1 MQQQIGWRM
10 KILYLSLLFL
20 ASIASQCASA
30 RSEID
35 FDVPAHLL
43 AVDIGNS
50 GPAQVKSLITDE
62 HVLWS
67 AELGT
72 ELLVAFAEESASK
85 AFVSHWRNTSG
96 FSSREIS
103 IRARRSEIVLES
115 LSCGRDHDHFA
126 PSIVAIV
133 GGFGIRKLSGESVLM
148 ALLGDP
154 SLRALPA
161 MAQATAHSR
170 HVVLA
175 QTVANLEH
183 EIAAAGIRSN
193 VSELVAG
200 VKPDRW
206 FEAMSGLANFNR
218 NGYNPMLL
226 NARDWIRDRFVESG
240 LAATDHIYSMTN
252 SNTFCTTTMP
262 VLSLPNVIGRKH
274 GLIDEWIVVGAHF
287 DSRNTTRCD
296 VSANPQPGANDN
308 ASGCA
313 GVIELARVFQN
324 STTRRG
330 ILFMCFSGE
339 EQNLRGSVNYVN
351 SLVSNGEISKIKGM
365 INLDMIGHDMD
376 GSLPTRIDTRTA
388 HSLLAQQFAAAAAS
402 YAPEL
407 RTIISLDNDPFTDH
421 LPFLNA
427 SIPAVHTWEN
437 GASGYAAYHTVNDI
451 PSAMTRPREMAGGI
465 LKMDAAVL
473 ADLAQLIDSSLFK
486 DGFE

>member
-1 MQQQIGWRM
+1 M

-30 RSEID
+30 QSEID

-50 GPAQVKSLITDE
+50 GPTHVKSLITDE

-72 ELLVAFAEESASK
+72 ELLLAFSAESAGK
-85 AFVSHWRNTSG
+85 AFVSHWRNTGG
-96 FSSREIS
+96 FSSREIF

-115 LSCGRDHDHFA
+115 LSCGREHDQFT
-126 PSIVAIV
+126 PSLVASV
-133 GGFGIRKLSGESVLM
+133 GGFGIRKLSGESVPM
-148 ALLGDP
+148 ALLKDP
-154 SLRALPA
+154 SLRALPV
-161 MAQATAHSR
+161 MMQAGTHPR

-175 QTVANLEH
+175 QVVANLEH
-183 EIAAAGIRSN
+183 EIDPVAVESS
-193 VSELVAG
+193 VSELVAR
-200 VKPDRW
+200 VDPDRW
-206 FEAMSGLANFNR
+206 FDAMSGLANFNR
-218 NGYNPMLL
+218 NSYNPMLL

-240 LAATDHIYSMTN
+240 LAATDYIYPLTN
-252 SNTFCTTTMP
+252 SNTFCTTSMP
-262 VLSLPNVIGRKH
+262 VLSLPNVIGRKQ

-313 GVIELARVFQN
+313 GVIELARVFQDA
-324 STTRRG
+324 TTRRG

-351 SLVSNGEISKIKGM
+351 SLVASGEISKIKGM

-376 GSLPTRIDTRTA
+376 GSLPARIDTRTA
-388 HSLLAQQFAAAAAS
+388 HSQLAQQFAAAAAT

-407 RTIISLDNDPFTDH
+407 RVVISLGNDPFTDH

-427 SIPAVHTWEN
+427 NIPAVHTWEN
-437 GASGYAAYHTVNDI
+437 GASGYAAYHTVNDV

-473 ADLAQLIDSSLFK
+473 ADLAQLVESSLFK